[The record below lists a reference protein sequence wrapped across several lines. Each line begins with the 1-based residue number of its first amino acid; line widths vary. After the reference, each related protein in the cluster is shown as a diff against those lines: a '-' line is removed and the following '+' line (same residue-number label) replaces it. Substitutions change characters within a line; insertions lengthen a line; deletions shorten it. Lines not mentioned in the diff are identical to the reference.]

1 MKVEIRFRLL
11 FLHQDAPEASCEFA
25 SGAVFMFKCSG
36 RYTASKGK
44 HMKIFVLN
52 DRSAQTVNILLHI
65 WERSVRATHSFLS
78 CAEIEKIKSYVPRA
92 LQNVQN
98 LVVAKDEDDA
108 VTAFL
113 GIEGKRIEMLFVEPE
128 RRGRG
133 TGRALV
139 AFAADTFGVN
149 EVTVN
154 EQNAQAVGFYKRMG
168 FNTYKRTELDEQGDP
183 YPLLYMRM

>member
-1 MKVEIRFRLL
+1 
-11 FLHQDAPEASCEFA
+11 
-25 SGAVFMFKCSG
+25 
-36 RYTASKGK
+36 
-44 HMKIFVLN
+44 MKIFVLN

-65 WERSVRATHSFLS
+65 WERSVRATHTFLS
-78 CAEIEKIKSYVPRA
+78 CAEIEKIKSYVPQA
-92 LQNVQN
+92 LQDVQN

-108 VTAFL
+108 VAAFL
-113 GIEGKRIEMLFVEPE
+113 GVEGKRIEMLFVEPE

-168 FNTYKRTELDEQGDP
+168 FNTYKRTELDEQATLTRSCICVCRCSGNESAPPHKAALRHDCCAEGRFLTLIFSKFP
-183 YPLLYMRM
+183 ILSA